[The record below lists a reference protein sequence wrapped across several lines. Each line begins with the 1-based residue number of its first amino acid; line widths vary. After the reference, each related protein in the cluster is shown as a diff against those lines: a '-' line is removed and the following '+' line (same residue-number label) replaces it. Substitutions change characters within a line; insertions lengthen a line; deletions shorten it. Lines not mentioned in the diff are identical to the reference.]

1 MLVRST
7 FNKNV
12 CIIILKLA
20 RVSLDKVTVGCRNF
34 YYNDGIQACCFNKDH
49 SQLCKDQLTLMTK

>member
-12 CIIILKLA
+12 YIIILKLA
-20 RVSLDKVTVGCRNF
+20 RVSLNKVTVGCKVVV
-34 YYNDGIQACCFNKDH
+34 GSSSK
-49 SQLCKDQLTLMTK
+49 

>member
-12 CIIILKLA
+12 YIIILKLA
-20 RVSLDKVTVGCRNF
+20 RVNLNKVTVGCRNF
-34 YYNDGIQACCFNKDH
+34 YYNDGIHACCFNKD
-49 SQLCKDQLTLMTK
+49 QLTLMKK

>member
-12 CIIILKLA
+12 YIIILKLA
-20 RVSLDKVTVGCRNF
+20 RVSLNKVTVGCRNF
-34 YYNDGIQACCFNKDH
+34 YYNYGIQACCFNKD
-49 SQLCKDQLTLMTK
+49 QLTVHVITK

>member
-12 CIIILKLA
+12 YIIILKLA
-20 RVSLDKVTVGCRNF
+20 RVSLNKVTVGCRNF
-34 YYNDGIQACCFNKDH
+34 YYNDGIQACCFNKD
-49 SQLCKDQLTLMTK
+49 QLTVHVITK